1 MHREALSWDQTLDST
16 DGGLKCV
23 KHLLLNQS
31 LQIVSN
37 SFSPC
42 SYQPISKN
50 RWEKFKQSCD
60 SLFVLTVVRIMVWPL
75 VDYCVQVIGREH
87 GFLWLW
93 ITVWCAACDL
103 KCIYSVIWPLVPCRI
118 DKALLC
124 STEKSD
130 MEHCTD
136 LSWFKIKNPI
146 ITSKVTQGGSPRVI
160 VVWLLFV
167 LLLLLLFKRETK
179 GSDWFINTV
188 SSLGNDQT
196 RDILKMLTSPKM
208 WSQWEDFSISYCLF
222 N

>member
-1 MHREALSWDQTLDST
+1 MHREALSWDQTLNST

-42 SYQPISKN
+42 SYQPSSKN

-75 VDYCVQVIGREH
+75 ADDCVQVVGREH

-93 ITVWCAACDL
+93 ITVWCAAYDL
-103 KCIYSVIWPLVPCRI
+103 KCIYSVIWPLVHCRN

-130 MEHCTD
+130 MKHCTD
-136 LSWFKIKNPI
+136 LSWFKIKKPI

-167 LLLLLLFKRETK
+167 LLLLLLFKREREEREWLIHK
-179 GSDWFINTV
+179 YSFKSGEWPD
-188 SSLGNDQT
+188 
-196 RDILKMLTSPKM
+196 
-208 WSQWEDFSISYCLF
+208 
-222 N
+222 